1 MLLRPTQ
8 AEHLAI
14 GKIIIFFFVHLSNRL
29 SGIIR
34 QREYVRNNP
43 DISQRHLRTV
53 PENVV
58 QMRKEIIY
66 LEERQT

>member
-14 GKIIIFFFVHLSNRL
+14 GKIIFFFVHLSNRL

-53 PENVV
+53 AENVV